1 MNHDIDESTLT
12 GLFDHT
18 ARLVKKRKLLLI
30 SPRTLS
36 YGKALDEVGRLMQ
49 LFAATGLAKGD
60 SIVLSVEEDAAVIS
74 LFLAAF
80 RFGLPVT
87 VIDVDAT
94 VHEARALFSLVD
106 AKAVFCS
113 KKVHA
118 KWQLADV
125 CLGLELKLHAQV
137 DLETAGKPIV
147 RYFRRKEN
155 ASDSEIPSFPA
166 MLQPY
171 TPLVVPPEEPSLED
185 DAVRFF
191 TSGTTGSPKVVR
203 LSYLAVL
210 SQADIMARQTRI
222 NSDSVLM
229 SLFQFTQLGGLASG
243 ILLSFWNG
251 ATLCRPVRKFSY
263 NDITL
268 LMDSIYNKRV
278 THFYL
283 VPAMMDLFLR
293 FGSDL
298 KQTFDTRDFKYFLCM
313 AASLPRSLWEEFEA
327 ATGKEVINSYGLTE
341 ANNLTYSGPEFVDRD
356 LDGVGHTVDCQMKVV
371 SDDGRNLPAGE
382 KGELLV
388 KGPTMLADYYRNPEA
403 TNAVLKDG
411 WFHTGDIATIDTTGN
426 CRITGRIKDVII
438 SGGYNVYPE
447 ELNTLLRRHPHVSE
461 AHTFGMKSDIWG
473 EEIVCCVVADE
484 DDTDERDLI
493 GYLRNHLSEFK
504 VPKSIKFLDHIPI
517 SARGKVDRGAIERMI
532 SPASATTNPNI
543 NGGVKGQVIEVA
555 AEAFLLNKSA
565 LQIVSAYNNTPGWDS
580 LGHLMFVQN
589 LEDRFSIKLEP
600 MEILRVQ
607 TIADAIKIVEEKH
620 EAVG

>member
-1 MNHDIDESTLT
+1 MKHDIDESTLARM
-12 GLFDHT
+12 FSHT
-18 ARLVKKRKLLLI
+18 ARSINKRKLLLI
-30 SPRTLS
+30 SPHSLS
-36 YGKALDEVGRLMQ
+36 YGKALDEVSRLMQ
-49 LFAATGLAKGD
+49 LFSKAGLAKGD

-87 VIDVDAT
+87 VIDVNAT
-94 VHEARALFSLVD
+94 DHEARALFSLVD

-125 CLGLELKLHAQV
+125 CAGLELKLHAQV
-137 DLETAGKPIV
+137 DLGAAGKPIV
-147 RYFRRKEN
+147 RYFRRKES
-155 ASDSEIPSFPA
+155 ASDNQIPTFPA
-166 MLQPY
+166 MLQPCM
-171 TPLVVPPEEPSLED
+171 PLVVPPEEPSLED

-191 TSGTTGSPKVVR
+191 TSGTTGLPKVVR

-210 SQADIMARQTRI
+210 SQAGIMARQTRI

-298 KQTFDTRDFKYFLCM
+298 KQTFDTTDFQYFLCM

-327 ATGKEVINSYGLTE
+327 VTGKEVINSYGLTE
-341 ANNLTYSGPEFVDRD
+341 ANNLTYSGPDVEDRD
-356 LDGVGHTVDCQMKVV
+356 LDGVGHPIGCEMKVV
-371 SDDGRNLPAGE
+371 SEDGCKLPAGE

-388 KGPTMLADYYRNPEA
+388 KGPTMLDDYYHNPEA
-403 TNAVLKDG
+403 TNAVLKNG
-411 WFHTGDIATIDTTGN
+411 WFHTGDIATIDATGN

-447 ELNTLLRRHPHVSE
+447 ELNTLLRQHPHVSE

-473 EEIVCCVVADE
+473 EEIICCVVAE
-484 DDTDERDLI
+484 KEHTDERDLI

-517 SARGKVDRGAIERMI
+517 SPRGKVDRGAIERLI
-532 SPASATTNPNI
+532 SPASTANLHN
-543 NGGVKGQVIEVA
+543 NRGVKGQVIEVA
-555 AEAFLLNKSA
+555 AEAFLLKKSA
-565 LQIVSAYNNTPGWDS
+565 LQTVSAYNNTPGWDS

-620 EAVG
+620 DAVG